1 MRVATAPF
9 PTKKFCGEEDEV
21 RELYLV
27 DILSYLIAVVRNARV
42 LASVVDHA
50 HEMAVPAVVLG
61 QLCVHERGGL

>member
-1 MRVATAPF
+1 MR
-9 PTKKFCGEEDEV
+9 CESS
-21 RELYLV
+21 YLV

>member
-21 RELYLV
+21 REHV
-27 DILSYLIAVVRNARV
+27 ILSISYLIAVVRNARV

>member
-9 PTKKFCGEEDEV
+9 PTKKFCGEENEAY
-21 RELYLV
+21 RG
-27 DILSYLIAVVRNARV
+27 VRNARV